1 IRTPLVDANVSL
13 VSSYKEVREK
23 MVALQ
28 RKFAEKGNVVAEGRD
43 IATVVF
49 PDADLKI
56 YLIADIITRA
66 TRRCR
71 QLEEMGLPC
80 TIEEQMASLSS
91 RDLLDSGRA
100 ISPLRKDPEAVE
112 MDTSGLS
119 IAEQI
124 ERVYQLAQKRL
135 MLNNESI
142 I

>member
-1 IRTPLVDANVSL
+1 
-13 VSSYKEVREK
+13 
-23 MVALQ
+23 
-28 RKFAEKGNVVAEGRD
+28 
-43 IATVVF
+43 
-49 PDADLKI
+49 
-56 YLIADIITRA
+56 
-66 TRRCR
+66 
-71 QLEEMGLPC
+71 
-80 TIEEQMASLSS
+80 MASLSS